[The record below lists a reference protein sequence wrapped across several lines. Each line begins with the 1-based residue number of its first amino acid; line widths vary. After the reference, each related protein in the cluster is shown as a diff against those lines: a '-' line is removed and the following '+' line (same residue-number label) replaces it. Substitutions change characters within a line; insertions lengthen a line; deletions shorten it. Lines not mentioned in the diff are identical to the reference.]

1 MGVERAGGSQ
11 ARPVS
16 RETEWVFSPQT
27 GLWNPQVHQESKS
40 SFILLPGQRL
50 ANPQDQGQPPET
62 TTFKQ
67 EVSCTCLDI
76 NFWEDGGRQG
86 PSHETHTLL
95 PLSWVRL
102 CSLPTTGMFSGCL
115 PSVHECP
122 GKVETLLQQLLPGF
136 AIYYAL

>member
-1 MGVERAGGSQ
+1 M
-11 ARPVS
+11 
-16 RETEWVFSPQT
+16 FSPQT
-27 GLWNPQVHQESKS
+27 GPWISWVHQEGKS
-40 SFILLPGQRL
+40 SLILIPGQRFS
-50 ANPQDQGQPPET
+50 NPQDLRVSLLET

-95 PLSWVRL
+95 PLPWVRL